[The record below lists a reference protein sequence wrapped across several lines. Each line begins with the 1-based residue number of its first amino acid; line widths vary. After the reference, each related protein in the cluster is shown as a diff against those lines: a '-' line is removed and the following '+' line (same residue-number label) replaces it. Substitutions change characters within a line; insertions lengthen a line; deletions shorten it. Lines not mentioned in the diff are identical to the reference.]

1 MWCCDDV
8 LGNYVSQNTRPHPN
22 SLSLYTRPYL
32 EKEFFASIIK
42 QRCSRCG
49 EHAEVG
55 PDPKPNGGGPYK
67 RKAGGAARHRGKRE
81 RLYEDRGRDWSYAA
95 TKLNNT

>member
-1 MWCCDDV
+1 MTL
-8 LGNYVSQNTRPHPN
+8 LG
-22 SLSLYTRPYL
+22 
-32 EKEFFASIIK
+32 KEDFASIIK

-49 EHAEVG
+49 DHAEFG
-55 PDPKPNGGGPYK
+55 PDPKSNGGGSYK
-67 RKAGGAARHRGKRE
+67 RKAEGAVRHRGKWE